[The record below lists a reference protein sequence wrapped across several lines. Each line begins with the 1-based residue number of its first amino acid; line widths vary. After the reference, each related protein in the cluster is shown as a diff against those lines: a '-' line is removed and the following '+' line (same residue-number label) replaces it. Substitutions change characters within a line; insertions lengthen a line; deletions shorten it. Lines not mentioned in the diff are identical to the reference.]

1 MAWKRSVLVVANKTA
16 SSDGLRQELRSR
28 AASGPTVFTLLLV
41 AGRGQ
46 DADQLLGAR
55 LSELRE
61 DGLEA
66 EGCVGE
72 SDPLFAILAVWD
84 PAEYDEIL
92 LSTLPVGS
100 SRWLRADLPRRVERL
115 TGAQVSHLVAD
126 APRRRSR
133 PDETRA
139 LPRRELEH
147 GRSGIRSQPIG
158 ART

>member
-16 SSDGLRQELRSR
+16 SSDELRRELRSR
-28 AASGPTVFTLLLV
+28 AAGAPTVFTLLLV

-46 DADQLLGAR
+46 DAEQLLSAR
-55 LSELRE
+55 LGELRQE
-61 DGLEA
+61 GLEV

-72 SDPLFAILAVWD
+72 SDPLFAVLAVWD

-115 TGAQVSHLVAD
+115 TGALVTHVVAGGSR
-126 APRRRSR
+126 AASRVNGPPAHRAVRRTGPEPRS
-133 PDETRA
+133 
-139 LPRRELEH
+139 PRV
-147 GRSGIRSQPIG
+147 G
-158 ART
+158 ARV